1 MSITYLDFEHINTDN
16 TKDINCEANLNLQTS
31 LPINSYNKI
40 SICKIDLD
48 VGNNFY
54 FCRVPLQQ
62 PQKYESTSFI
72 KYYGLSDDDGNSF
85 CQANGWFLTLFK
97 MVIIYKDA
105 SNNTCAEEVP
115 LLYKSSEVDFNYDS
129 INKREIGA
137 GSGNYEYDNYNEYFI
152 SYSANNMLSSFNQC
166 IKKIISY
173 HLGITDNQVI
183 ELMPKF
189 HTDDKRLII
198 DNFSYGNNND
208 MQPDNN
214 VILQVQTPEEVNTGT
229 YPGHTTPGKIFAIGF
244 NNIANNLFYHGLVSK
259 KYKKGYNTNLS
270 TPLTEDYYFL
280 KLDQILET
288 SLTIPDVDTPATKY
302 NITSQYVNEFYDLGD
317 IKMIIIK
324 GNLPVAPLYSLRK
337 TKDFILS
344 STDYFHISDVA
355 ENVLFKLSINNNTL
369 CPTRFIFQQPSI
381 TNNYSSCIGGLNG
394 TNYFVNIEYLDKYN
408 NSYPALLSYGDKLF
422 IQLAVFN

>member
-62 PQKYESTSFI
+62 PQKYGSPI
-72 KYYGLSDDDGNSF
+72 DGYNGISDDEGNAFS
-85 CQANGWFLTLFK
+85 QVNGWFITLFK
-97 MVIIYKDA
+97 IVIIYKDVN
-105 SNNTCAEEVP
+105 NNTVSFEAP
-115 LLYKSSEVDFNYDS
+115 LLYKSSEVDFNYDN
-129 INKREIGA
+129 IGKRNVSPGF
-137 GSGNYEYDNYNEYFI
+137 YEYDNYNEYFI

-166 IKKIISY
+166 IKKLLSY
-173 HLGITDNQVI
+173 KLGITNNQII

-214 VILQVQTPEEVNTGT
+214 LILQVQYPEEVNTGT
-229 YPGHTTPGKIFAIGF
+229 YPGHTTPGPLFAIGF

-288 SLTIPDVDTPATKY
+288 SLTIPDITDPDNIKY